1 VNALVIYDSQYGNT
15 ERIAQAIADAL
26 GPGGQGRAVRVSKI
40 SPCDMEGVDLL
51 IMGCPTQG
59 WRPTLAIQSFLK
71 HVQDGSWSGL
81 AAAAFDTRFR
91 GPRLLTGS
99 AARRIAQSLQ
109 KKGCSLLLPAE
120 SFFVKGTEG
129 PLQDGEIERAAA
141 WARLVRQKYESM
153 PGKGSA

>member
-1 VNALVIYDSQYGNT
+1 VNAIVLYDSQYGNT

-26 GPGGQGRAVRVSKI
+26 GQYGQARAVRVAETN
-40 SPCDMEGVDLL
+40 PGELAEVDLL
-51 IMGCPTQG
+51 VVGCPTQG
-59 WRPTLAIQSFLK
+59 WRPTTAILSFLE
-71 HVQDGSWSGL
+71 HIQDGSWSGL

-120 SFFVKGTEG
+120 SFFIKGTEG

>member
-1 VNALVIYDSQYGNT
+1 
-15 ERIAQAIADAL
+15 
-26 GPGGQGRAVRVSKI
+26 
-40 SPCDMEGVDLL
+40 
-51 IMGCPTQG
+51 
-59 WRPTLAIQSFLK
+59 
-71 HVQDGSWSGL
+71 
-81 AAAAFDTRFR
+81 
-91 GPRLLTGS
+91 LTGS

-120 SFFVKGTEG
+120 SFFIKGTEG

>member
-1 VNALVIYDSQYGNT
+1 MNALVLYDSQYGNT

-26 GPGGQGRAVRVSKI
+26 GPGGQARAVRVAKET
-40 SPCDMEGVDLL
+40 PCSLEGIDLL

-59 WRPTLAIQSFLK
+59 WRPTLAIQSFLE
-71 HVQDGSWSGL
+71 HVEDGAWSGL

-99 AARRIAQSLQ
+99 AAQRIAQSLQ

-129 PLQDGEIERAAA
+129 PLQDGEIERPAKWAGLVHQAYQGAAGE
-141 WARLVRQKYESM
+141 VRK
-153 PGKGSA
+153 